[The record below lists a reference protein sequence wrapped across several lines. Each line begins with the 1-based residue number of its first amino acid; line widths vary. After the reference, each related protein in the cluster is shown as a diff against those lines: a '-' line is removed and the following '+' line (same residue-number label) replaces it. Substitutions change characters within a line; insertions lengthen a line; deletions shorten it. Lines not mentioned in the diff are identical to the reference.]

1 MSNKYF
7 YVHNGLTVGV
17 LSVDAASGNLTTQG
31 VFTTTNSTNATTSTL
46 GTSAGALQV
55 AGGAGIVQDLWVGGK
70 IYSGGAQVL
79 TNQGGAFVA
88 SLSAG
93 TDTAVSSTTG
103 NVTVYSTATFATV
116 TGRSGAGYAAGVT
129 PNLISITNTAQSV
142 TTNSGQALLVTGGIG
157 ANIGVFGTV
166 KTLDAVNASTFAGP
180 VTFGGNVTFNGS
192 ATYVYS
198 TQTAYTDN
206 LLEIHVPPGGVNS
219 QWTSND
225 GKDIGFRFHYYSNS
239 TDTNAALI
247 LDQTAGSLEWYSSGA
262 ESTTSVFTSATYG
275 IFKTGGIILTNT
287 TTNNGNATSGA
298 LQIAGGV
305 GIGGSLWVA
314 NTLTAANF
322 VGTFQGNSTTANNL
336 NNGKNGEMPIQN
348 GAGSTTFIPA
358 GTNGYLLQYNNASS
372 ATWVTT
378 STMIVGNANAVLN
391 TPTSSAGTYYVQ
403 VVGANSASYQTPG
416 TVSTVSIDPSTG
428 YLTATRFV
436 GSGAGLTNTTVPN
449 SALVNSSITVTAG
462 TGLNGGGTV
471 ALGSTVTLG
480 NNGVTSFSGGTTG
493 LTPATATTGSVTLA
507 GTLALASGGTS
518 ATLVASPGSVVYGTA
533 SAMAFNTAG
542 TAGQL
547 LVSGGTGAPTFTGT
561 ATIRVGFADTATYS
575 TNLLGGALGSIPYQ
589 TAAGTTAFL
598 PIGSSGYVLAVGAG
612 STATWT
618 ALGSLSS
625 GLSNTATNI
634 QYGSAGQI
642 PIQTAPGFTS
652 FIPAG
657 TVGQILQYQSPN
669 TATFVTTTTVR
680 VGFADTATN
689 VLGGSVNATIGA
701 FSGVTTVTNTTGAS
715 STITGALQVA
725 GGVGIGGGMYVAGV
739 STFTG
744 NIVTSN
750 VPIVYDQTGVS
761 VGNTAV
767 TIDTFAVATYR
778 SAKYVLTISNAGN
791 AAYQS
796 TELLVIH
803 DGITPYLQ
811 DVSVF
816 TGAAPIMTF
825 TVTTGTG
832 NVLLQGTGTAT
843 GNTVKVQKIYTTV

>member
-305 GIGGSLWVA
+305 GIGGRLWVA
-314 NTLTAANF
+314 NKLTAANF

-561 ATIRVGFADTATYS
+561 ATIRVGFADTAT
-575 TNLLGGALGSIPYQ
+575 
-589 TAAGTTAFL
+589 
-598 PIGSSGYVLAVGAG
+598 
-612 STATWT
+612 
-618 ALGSLSS
+618 
-625 GLSNTATNI
+625 
-634 QYGSAGQI
+634 
-642 PIQTAPGFTS
+642 
-652 FIPAG
+652 
-657 TVGQILQYQSPN
+657 
-669 TATFVTTTTVR
+669 
-680 VGFADTATN
+680 N